1 MIVKRATLHNEDEIH
16 RKDIRIG
23 DTVVVQRAGDVI
35 PQIVAVVAEK
45 RVGTEIPF
53 SMPEFCPSC
62 GSPVHREPGEAMH
75 YCTNASCPSQLREHL
90 YHFVSRGAMDIDG
103 LGSKL
108 IDRFIDLGWIRGM
121 ADIYALDWVAVA
133 ELEGLGE
140 KSAANLAAAVE
151 ESKSRPLARVINA
164 LGIRHVGERTAEL
177 LASRFGSIDVL
188 MAASQEEINAI
199 PGVGSTLAASVADYF
214 TTESNREQISRL
226 AAAGVIMSEQRHNSG
241 PRVLDGLTLVLTG
254 KLEAL
259 TRPEAEERLRNAGA
273 NVTGSVSKKTNLVIA
288 GTDAGSKADR
298 ARELGVRII
307 DESDMLRLLDGDL
320 SILN

>member
-177 LASRFGSIDVL
+177 LASRFGSIDAL

-199 PGVGSTLAASVADYF
+199 PGVGVDPGGKRGRLLHDRVEPGADLQ
-214 TTESNREQISRL
+214 T
-226 AAAGVIMSEQRHNSG
+226 GSG
-241 PRVLDGLTLVLTG
+241 RRDH
-254 KLEAL
+254 
-259 TRPEAEERLRNAGA
+259 ERATAQFRSAGA
-273 NVTGSVSKKTNLVIA
+273 RWADARPDRQAGGADPARSRGTPAKCRGECDRVRVEEDEPRHCWNRCGQQGGSRA
-288 GTDAGSKADR
+288 GAWCTYY
-298 ARELGVRII
+298 
-307 DESDMLRLLDGDL
+307 
-320 SILN
+320 